1 MRIVKIQ
8 TVSSYFSK
16 IKLVFFSVAEKIW
29 ELCYIERMMSLV
41 TAQIRQQQKAVVA
54 LFYDTNL
61 YLQKKWTTA
70 LITIS
75 TAALFYVTITRGEV

>member
-1 MRIVKIQ
+1 M
-8 TVSSYFSK
+8 
-16 IKLVFFSVAEKIW
+16 AEKIW

-41 TAQIRQQQKAVVA
+41 TAQIRHLQSCFYVIFVLAAASSVKQQKAVVA

-75 TAALFYVTITRGEV
+75 AAALFYVTITRGEV